1 MKRGKCLLTS
11 EQDIMEQ
18 CDDSISVQL
27 GKLTGLFGVPHGNMG
42 EDLLI
47 GACLSGNYIK
57 GKPTTA

>member
-1 MKRGKCLLTS
+1 
-11 EQDIMEQ
+11 MEQ